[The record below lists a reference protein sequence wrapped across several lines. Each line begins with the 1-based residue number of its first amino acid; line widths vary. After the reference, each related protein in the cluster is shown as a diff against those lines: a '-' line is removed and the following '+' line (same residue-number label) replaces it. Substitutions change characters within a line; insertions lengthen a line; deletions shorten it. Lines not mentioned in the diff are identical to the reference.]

1 MYESMKSP
9 PLPPRHFLR
18 RVLVH
23 LLVAFLLLGI
33 SLAIGM
39 WGYGHYERLP
49 WRDSFLNSAML
60 LGGMGPVNPPHSDA
74 GKMFAGTYA
83 LFAGLVFIVTA
94 GLILGPPLHRLLHT
108 FHWDE

>member
-39 WGYGHYERLP
+39 WGYGH
-49 WRDSFLNSAML
+49 
-60 LGGMGPVNPPHSDA
+60 
-74 GKMFAGTYA
+74 
-83 LFAGLVFIVTA
+83 
-94 GLILGPPLHRLLHT
+94 
-108 FHWDE
+108 